1 MKKAKSDFWQIVA
14 IVLTL
19 VVAGEVVLGT
29 VNFFIWLFQVALQLI
44 VGLVYAV

>member
-19 VVAGEVVLGT
+19 IVAGVVVLGT
-29 VNFFIWLFQVALQLI
+29 VNFFIWLFQAALQLI